1 MEKIIKCDIIVK
13 KQVNKLRVLPS
24 DGVKAAGRQNQWVA
38 LVTGLPAVFAKES
51 AMKVEEVCPHSGFL
65 CLKRR
70 LEDGEAI
77 NDQT

>member
-13 KQVNKLRVLPS
+13 KQVNKLRVLSS
-24 DGVKAAGRQNQWVA
+24 DGAKAAGRQNQWVA

-51 AMKVEEVCPHSGFL
+51 AMEAEVCPHSGFL